1 MQSRPKGLI
10 KPNIKPIP
18 AELKNRIGEN
28 MIKKLEYINDFY
40 FEPNQSLL
48 EKMDKVTEEFKE
60 VDKSHFEMLTGKG
73 TASELAQELLDLI
86 HSSINMLKKMDK
98 EELITYDTEM
108 FKHSIKLIQYL
119 ESGKYEL

>member
-1 MQSRPKGLI
+1 
-10 KPNIKPIP
+10 
-18 AELKNRIGEN
+18 
-28 MIKKLEYINDFY
+28 MIKKFEYMNDFY
-40 FEPNQSLL
+40 FEPDQSLL
-48 EKMDKVTEEFKE
+48 EKMNKVSEEFKE

-98 EELITYDTEM
+98 EELITYDTEI

-119 ESGKYEL
+119 ENKKYKV

>member
-1 MQSRPKGLI
+1 MTTRPKGLI
-10 KPNIKPIP
+10 KPNIKPSP
-18 AELKNRIGEN
+18 SDLQNKIGEN

-48 EKMDKVTEEFKE
+48 EKMDKVIEEFKE

-86 HSSINMLKKMDK
+86 HSSINMLKKMDQ
-98 EELITYDTEM
+98 EELITYDTEI

-119 ESGKYEL
+119 ENKKYKV